1 MQFRLL
7 GPLEVED
14 HGRTLVLGSAKQ
26 RALLAILLLHAN
38 EVVSRD
44 RLIDELWGEQP
55 PASAPH
61 SLEVYVSRLRKTLQP
76 DDGERLLLTQAGGYL
91 LRLEPDQLDVT
102 CFERLLEEGRRALAA
117 GKYERASERLAEAL
131 ALWRGSTLGDLAYEP
146 FARPEIERLEEQRLA
161 ALEERI
167 EAELALSR
175 HASLVAELESLS
187 NQHPLRERLHG
198 QLMLALYRCGRQ
210 AEALENYMEL
220 RRHLRDGL
228 GLDPSPALQRL
239 EQAILRQDPALEL
252 AAELP
257 AGEDGQPGVGPTSP
271 TRRLSSI
278 YRWRPALVAVGIAGL
293 LVAAAAGAIVF
304 FTGNSG
310 PSLDGVDGN
319 AVGILDPKTGRI
331 MGEVLLSG
339 TPSQI
344 AEGDGSIW
352 AVNPNRQTVS
362 RIDST
367 TGHLVDTIPV
377 GQGPSGI
384 AYGGGAVW
392 VANSLDGTVSRID
405 PGTNQV
411 VDPIPVGNDP
421 VAVAAGFGSV
431 WVTNGGDR
439 SVTRLNAR
447 SGRLIR
453 TIPTGDV
460 GGGIAVG
467 GGAVWVS
474 DDDRGHVSRIDPD
487 TNQVTN
493 PIQLGK
499 GATAVAYAAGA
510 LWVANRLDR
519 TVTRIDPHQNIV
531 TGAVT
536 IAGTPRS
543 LAYADGGLWVSD
555 ESGGRLVRIDPRRVR
570 VTSIKKTGNRPEG
583 VASAAG
589 RLWLS
594 VQPAALQ
601 HRGGTLKVISTS
613 RTFDSLDPALGY
625 DGAAWDLLNML
636 YDGLIAFQRVGNP
649 DGTKLVPDLATSLP
663 VPSDDGRTYV
673 FQLRP
678 DIRYSNGQ
686 LVRPR
691 DFRHGLERVFALHP
705 KPSVETGFYGRLR
718 GAARC
723 IREPKRCD
731 LSAGVVTNQR
741 SNTVTFRL
749 VAPDPEF
756 LQKLT
761 FAFAAPTPAGTP
773 KRETIVPTT
782 GPYRITSYKYIER
795 RAGDRT
801 ERRLELARNPHFRE
815 WSEAATPDG
824 YADRISWTFLPH
836 RAASARKAVRAV
848 ERGRADVLFDA
859 VPRKF
864 VREVQTQYAAQVH
877 AHPTWGVTYLLLN
890 SRVPPFNNLRVRQ
903 AANYA
908 ADRSAAVLAA
918 AQVLGSE
925 PTCQILPPNFPGYR
939 RYCPYTINPSP
950 SGVWKG
956 PDLERARRLIAA
968 SGTEGAQVTI
978 WIPDNQASEG
988 PVVRAL
994 MRSIGYRVR
1003 VEYVSNHLYYYS
1015 DKGLGNPRSRIQAGV
1030 SSWFADYPGASS
1042 FIEFFSCKGD
1052 PHVYFCDPRIGALIQ
1067 RARTLP
1073 TTDPYAANQF
1083 WARIDRAMV
1092 DRAAVVPLIT
1102 HKTLELVAKRVKN
1115 YESSPYPTGVLLDQ
1129 LWVK

>member
-7 GPLEVED
+7 GPVEVED
-14 HGRTLVLGSAKQ
+14 DGRPLVLGSAKQ

-44 RLIDELWGEQP
+44 RLIDDLWGEQP

-76 DDGERLLLTQAGGYL
+76 DGGERPLLSQAGGYL

-131 ALWRGSTLGDLAYEP
+131 ALWRGSALGDLAYEP
-146 FARPEIERLEEQRLA
+146 FARPEVERLEEQRLA
-161 ALEERI
+161 TLEERI

-187 NQHPLRERLHG
+187 NKHPLRERLHG
-198 QLMLALYRCGRQ
+198 QLMLALYRSGRQ
-210 AEALENYMEL
+210 AEALETYKEL
-220 RRHLRDGL
+220 RQHLRDEL

-252 AAELP
+252 AAEVP
-257 AGEDGQPGVGPTSP
+257 AGEDGRPAVGPTSP
-271 TRRLSSI
+271 RRGLSSI
-278 YRWRPALVAVGIAGL
+278 RRWRPALVAVGIAGL
-293 LVAAAAGAIVF
+293 LVAAAAGAIVL

-310 PSLDGVDGN
+310 PSLDGVDAN

-331 MGEVLLSG
+331 TGEVLLDG
-339 TPSQI
+339 TPSHL
-344 AEGDGSIW
+344 AEGAGSVW

-362 RIDST
+362 RIDSM

-384 AYGGGAVW
+384 AYGRDAVW

-411 VDPIPVGNDP
+411 VGDPIPVGNVP
-421 VAVAAGFGSV
+421 VAVATGFGSV
-431 WVTNGGDR
+431 WVTNAGDR
-439 SVTRLNAR
+439 TIVRLDAR
-447 SGRLIR
+447 SGRRLARIR
-453 TIPTGDV
+453 TGDV
-460 GGGIAVG
+460 GRGIAIG

-474 DDDRGHVSRIDPD
+474 DDDRGRVSRIDPD
-487 TNQVTN
+487 TNKVTE
-493 PIQLGK
+493 PITVGK
-499 GATAVAYAAGA
+499 GATALAFGAHA
-510 LWVANRLDR
+510 LWVTNRLEG
-519 TVTRIDPHQNIV
+519 TVSRIDPETNVATTMPVGGTLEAI
-531 TGAVT
+531 AVDDSG
-536 IAGTPRS
+536 I
-543 LAYADGGLWVSD
+543 WVSD
-555 ESGGRLVRIDPRRVR
+555 ESGGRLVRIDPHRSQV
-570 VTSIKKTGNRPEG
+570 VATVETGNRPEG
-583 VASAAG
+583 VAFAAG

-594 VQPAALQ
+594 VQPAVLQ

-625 DGAAWDLLNML
+625 DGPALDLLNML
-636 YDGLIAFQRVGNP
+636 YDGLTAFQRVGNP

-663 VPSDDGRTYV
+663 TPSDDGLTYV
-673 FQLRP
+673 FHLRP
-678 DIRYSNGQ
+678 GIHYSNGQ

-705 KPSVETGFYGRLR
+705 KPSVETGFYDRLR

-741 SNTVTFRL
+741 SNTVTFHL

-761 FAFAAPTPAGTP
+761 FAFAAPAPAGTP
-773 KRETIVPTT
+773 KRETIVPAT
-782 GPYRITSYKYIER
+782 GPYHITSYKYIER
-795 RAGDRT
+795 RPGDRT
-801 ERRLELARNPHFRE
+801 ERRLELARNLHFHE

-836 RAASARKAVRAV
+836 RGASDRKAVRAV
-848 ERGRADVLFDA
+848 ERGRADVLFDP
-859 VPRKF
+859 VQSRDL

-877 AHPTWGVTYLLLN
+877 AHPTWGVTYLFLN
-890 SRVPPFNNLRVRQ
+890 SRVPPFNHLRVRQ

-908 ADRSAAVLAA
+908 AGRSAAVPAA
-918 AQVLGSE
+918 TQVLGSE

-939 RYCPYTINPSP
+939 PYCPYTTDPSP

-968 SGTEGAQVTI
+968 SGTQGAPVTI
-978 WIPDNQASEG
+978 WIPANQRSEG
-988 PVVRAL
+988 PIAAAL
-994 MRSIGYRVR
+994 MRSLGYRTR
-1003 VEYVSNHLYYYS
+1003 VKYVSIHHYYYS
-1015 DKGLGNPRSRIQAGV
+1015 DKGLGNPRSRVQAGV
-1030 SSWFADYPGASS
+1030 SSWFADYPAASS
-1042 FIEFFSCKGD
+1042 FIDFFSCKGFA
-1052 PHVYFCDPRIGALIQ
+1052 HFCDPRIETLIR

-1073 TTDPYAANQF
+1073 TTDPYAANQL
-1083 WARIDRAMV
+1083 WARIDHAMV
-1092 DRAAVVPLIT
+1092 DRAAAVPLTT
-1102 HKTLELVAKRVKN
+1102 HKTLELVSKRVKN

-1129 LWVK
+1129 LWVR